1 MVHPAKT
8 VPSGTLVNAL
18 AFHFQHRGHGQL
30 SSVGTDKARPGI
42 VHRLD
47 RNTTGAMVVAK
58 TEGAHWSLYEQFA
71 VRSVWV
77 WVGGWVGGCA
87 CVRACV
93 RVCMCMGIH
102 VDMSMCVY
110 PQVRSC

>member
-77 WVGGWVGGCA
+77 WVGGCVCV

-93 RVCMCMGIH
+93 CACMY
-102 VDMSMCVY
+102 VY
-110 PQVRSC
+110 GYTC